1 MPVDPSAVAC
11 AFSIGSFCLLARSA
25 PPAPICGCQCDCGS
39 PGWSTAQLLAVAAG
53 QLVTGWFAARWWAPP
68 RPASP
73 LVVAAGLEGIKQ
85 LTLPAGARGRLE
97 GGAPPR
103 FWALFDASEGV
114 WHERLVLRR
123 TVGGHVVLTPD
134 GDVYEELLEDYE
146 AALPSGVAG
155 GIPSR
160 LYGPKIFRYAF
171 RPGDI
176 AHGSAFRRRAE
187 AYLAGWAGAPPAA
200 EGGGRVPAPLADAGA
215 MSAPARGSLVPAADV
230 DPGFYDPG
238 ALVAHACLVGSEWFV
253 GENQGPRR
261 RGESITIRPSD
272 LAFGVAGQALL
283 CREGVWYRLCRDPPT
298 PLPAGEGE
306 AAAAEDLRTL
316 AVEYNVRG
324 ERTRSFESA
333 RHLLREE
340 VLDDAWPVEGPR
352 TVQWLIEAFA
362 HSGMAPV
369 PRHHWWRQALGATT
383 SDPGIDEHLF
393 LSECIQHG
401 LQYDQLNICN
411 LACFESM
418 ARRYQLWEE
427 RYQERI
433 RASTEGSV
441 AAGLAAERHLF
452 LGGDRAKGYA
462 LISPELER
470 WVAKRMEEQAAVL
483 KERRKGREERALAAA
498 ATGGGGG
505 GGGAGQPLGA
515 DHKKKLKDN
524 KKGKDWQTGTP
535 GAGLAADPRDL
546 LPLPAPTS
554 PVLRQGDALGLEW
567 FSAGLQTLNE
577 MGGRGAVRRTGAAS
591 GPQTDALERLRS
603 SYATVPSCPSDL
615 TADSATRAV
624 IGSDP
629 GYGFDDMASGK
640 YASYQRGKVSLPRV
654 ASGAVE
660 LAAALPEGPR
670 SLLMGESG
678 TLLMRGSTSSSSLAK
693 LAFDRRLASN
703 PRTYGKF
710 LADLL
715 ERDML
720 EVGTSFSQVAPFF
733 VYKKDGALRLIF
745 DTRASNTE
753 FAEPDYVPL
762 AAAQALGNIE
772 LQAGGRLFVAQ
783 GDVTCCFYQFLLPV
797 HLREAFGLPP
807 VPWAALPL
815 AARRLVGA
823 PPPDGLVRLRLRVVP
838 MGWSWAV
845 YFIQHAMM
853 EILRPCAPA
862 DRWLAQYV
870 PREPVCPGSG
880 TSLIYIDNF
889 AALGTS
895 PTEANARLEQM
906 LGAVAAAGV
915 DAAPEPAGAPLLG
928 FELDPTGTQWR
939 PTARKFWKVALALR
953 TLGWGRQRRTGRQIA
968 RAVGH
973 ASAIMLLRPE
983 MLSIFSAV
991 YVFADRY
998 FGQPARVW
1006 ASVRRELRAAWALLP
1021 LAVAD
1026 MSLPWSPA
1034 VASVDASLHGFGVT
1048 EKAWPPA
1055 EVGRVGRA
1063 SERGRYRGALR
1074 TSRRPRCLVEGEEA
1088 EPSLSDIVD
1097 ASPEQLRALGLRSA
1111 FEEVPSAL
1119 ARGDDWGVV
1128 AARRWRRKDKIL
1140 ALEAEAALWQVR
1152 RLARSRLSAQKRH
1165 LVLSDSMAW
1174 VLTSCKGRSSSW
1186 YLLRRCR
1193 EFCAMCLA
1201 LADVDR
1207 GHQPPPRLEDDCGDS
1222 PFAQPI
1228 ALAEARL
1235 HGPAGA
1241 AGLREQLAA
1250 GRSKRRAFA
1259 GPFAAGLP
1267 GPEPAALQG
1276 AGASGEPESEP
1287 GPACPKSG
1295 AAPSGGAGPAPA
1307 SGRLPCR
1314 TLAAAG
1320 PLGLARQPA
1329 PGRLV
1334 PYRGESGSARR
1345 LRRET
1350 ARRRPGSSLHSAARS
1365 AEEAEELGFH
1375 ISSLAAAAVTTAT
1388 QSNYLNALRKLLAW
1402 LHVPRAPQRLPASE
1416 WDLLLEQYV
1425 EFLHDR
1431 GLPEGDASSTLAA
1444 VRWALPEL
1452 PRPLRRGLPLA
1463 TAAVTGWRRL
1473 EKPLSRPP
1481 VPRSL
1486 AVLMALRL
1494 CSDGKADYALFLLLT
1509 FETYMRPSEALSLV
1523 GLQLV
1528 PPVPNERG
1536 ACQFWTI
1543 LIRASELDVLG
1554 KTGEFDTSVALDLPR
1569 HRLLESALRLLKAN
1583 RGERERLFLFHYT
1596 DFLLAWNSCLLG
1608 LGLAQLKVT
1617 PYSLHATM
1625 LKHSVFVDLFAGTA
1639 PVSKYLR
1646 RKGYACIAFDKLQGP
1661 QFDLGRRE
1669 VVLTIAGWLRA
1680 GLVWALWFATPCI
1693 TTTRARTD
1701 RSGRMPPPLRSSEH
1715 YRGLPD
1721 LSASHRAQVRE
1732 ANSLIDSGGRLQQ
1745 LAWDLGICCG
1755 EASGRTQPPQ
1765 EMSLEIFNGVSGE
1778 FRGHLFTNGC
1788 LAYLCG
1794 AKDLTDR
1801 SKDTQA
1807 VLWISGL
1814 ISQNPNNHPAW
1825 KAAYEAALPAGCLV
1839 EYLRPS
1845 DAVNP
1850 TAWTCEGAD
1859 GLEQSIAGIWAWTVY
1874 APSLGEMKQALDA
1887 LFYQAMGIGQPGVPG
1902 HFEAP
1907 SATAK
1912 YLKRQNTSS
1921 SGAWTTNHVVNLTPA
1936 GRVDDVFAKW
1946 LLDLVKELTF
1956 LTARGNFAA
1965 SDVQAF
1971 VVAFPGARGASD
1983 EAAVLAALVE
1993 PERSTVDSGR
2003 SFAEMAAAPGGATAG
2018 EVAGVSSGVAP
2029 AAPATR
2035 LDTVPASPTS
2045 MAVSASGDGA
2055 PRAPTAGGGAPE
2067 CPAAKAPAP
2076 APPSAA
2082 AAAEPVA
2089 TAPVTVAAADYL
2101 KAATEFV
2108 AAEAKKAAEVSAI
2121 SKFRMHKDIQQDIAG
2136 TLKKLT
2142 EMVGVGAEKVSS
2154 AQVPWSPQSF
2164 PVDRL
2169 EWTQRLTAIQEVV
2182 ASAAAAAT
2190 VAPVGAAPKM
2200 LAKLGRLKDM
2210 DTVDMLEP
2218 RLDGLDA
2225 LLVLARDAPHTE
2237 DLLRALVPLETVES
2251 ASDLDLAVLA
2261 AAAAAIPF
2269 GEPAEKKSRTS

>member
-73 LVVAAGLEGIKQ
+73 LVVAAGLEGVKQ

-200 EGGGRVPAPLADAGA
+200 EGGGREPAPLADAGA
-215 MSAPARGSLVPAADV
+215 MSAPARGALVPAADV

-238 ALVAHACLVGSEWFV
+238 ALVGHACLVGSEWFV

-261 RGESITIRPSD
+261 RGESITIRHSD

-283 CREGVWYRLCRDPPT
+283 RREGVWYRLCRDPPT

-498 ATGGGGG
+498 VTGGGGG

-535 GAGLAADPRDL
+535 GAGSGGQGCLAADPRDL

-577 MGGRGAVRRTGAAS
+577 MGGRGAVRRPGAAS

-720 EVGTSFSQVAPFF
+720 EVGASFSQVAPFF
-733 VYKKDGALRLIF
+733 VYKKDGTLRLIF

-772 LQAGGRLFVAQ
+772 LQAGERLFVAQ

-880 TSLIYIDNF
+880 ASLIYIDNF

-1034 VASVDASLHGFGVT
+1034 VASVDASLYGFGVT
-1048 EKAWPPA
+1048 EKVWPPA

-1111 FEEVPSAL
+1111 FEEVPPAL
-1119 ARGDDWGVV
+1119 ARGGDWGVV
-1128 AARRWRRKDKIL
+1128 AARRWRRRDKIL

-1174 VLTSCKGRSSSW
+1174 VLTACKGRSSSW
-1186 YLLRRCR
+1186 YLLRR
-1193 EFCAMCLA
+1193 
-1201 LADVDR
+1201 R
-1207 GHQPPPRLEDDCGDS
+1207 G
-1222 PFAQPI
+1222 
-1228 ALAEARL
+1228 
-1235 HGPAGA
+1235 
-1241 AGLREQLAA
+1241 
-1250 GRSKRRAFA
+1250 FA
-1259 GPFAAGLP
+1259 GQRALLGFASSSRRG
-1267 GPEPAALQG
+1267 
-1276 AGASGEPESEP
+1276 
-1287 GPACPKSG
+1287 
-1295 AAPSGGAGPAPA
+1295 APSGGPLRGPSPRGSLGPSPLLCRVLAPAANLSPSRAPPAPSRVLRPLVA
-1307 SGRLPCR
+1307 PERGGGVALGRR
-1314 TLAAAG
+1314 
-1320 PLGLARQPA
+1320 
-1329 PGRLV
+1329 
-1334 PYRGESGSARR
+1334 
-1345 LRRET
+1345 RRET

-1375 ISSLAAAAVTTAT
+1375 ITSLAAAAVTTAT

-1402 LHVPRAPQRLPASE
+1402 LHVPSAPQRLPASE

-1509 FETYMRPSEALSLV
+1509 FETYVRPSEALSLV

-1617 PYSLHATM
+1617 PYSLRRGAAPRARAGPALAASLRAARADATM

-1646 RKGYACIAFDKLQGP
+1646 RKGYACIAFDKLLGP
-1661 QFDLGRRE
+1661 QFDLCRRE

-1693 TTTRARTD
+1693 TTTRARAD

-1755 EASGRTQPPQ
+1755 EENPQ
-1765 EMSLEIFNGVSGE
+1765 
-1778 FRGHLFTNGC
+1778 T
-1788 LAYLCG
+1788 
-1794 AKDLTDR
+1794 
-1801 SKDTQA
+1801 
-1807 VLWISGL
+1807 
-1814 ISQNPNNHPAW
+1814 
-1825 KAAYEAALPAGCLV
+1825 
-1839 EYLRPS
+1839 
-1845 DAVNP
+1845 
-1850 TAWTCEGAD
+1850 
-1859 GLEQSIAGIWAWTVY
+1859 SI
-1874 APSLGEMKQALDA
+1874 L
-1887 LFYQAMGIGQPGVPG
+1887 
-1902 HFEAP
+1902 
-1907 SATAK
+1907 
-1912 YLKRQNTSS
+1912 
-1921 SGAWTTNHVVNLTPA
+1921 
-1936 GRVDDVFAKW
+1936 
-1946 LLDLVKELTF
+1946 
-1956 LTARGNFAA
+1956 
-1965 SDVQAF
+1965 
-1971 VVAFPGARGASD
+1971 
-1983 EAAVLAALVE
+1983 
-1993 PERSTVDSGR
+1993 
-2003 SFAEMAAAPGGATAG
+2003 
-2018 EVAGVSSGVAP
+2018 
-2029 AAPATR
+2029 
-2035 LDTVPASPTS
+2035 
-2045 MAVSASGDGA
+2045 
-2055 PRAPTAGGGAPE
+2055 
-2067 CPAAKAPAP
+2067 
-2076 APPSAA
+2076 
-2082 AAAEPVA
+2082 
-2089 TAPVTVAAADYL
+2089 
-2101 KAATEFV
+2101 
-2108 AAEAKKAAEVSAI
+2108 
-2121 SKFRMHKDIQQDIAG
+2121 
-2136 TLKKLT
+2136 
-2142 EMVGVGAEKVSS
+2142 
-2154 AQVPWSPQSF
+2154 
-2164 PVDRL
+2164 
-2169 EWTQRLTAIQEVV
+2169 
-2182 ASAAAAAT
+2182 
-2190 VAPVGAAPKM
+2190 
-2200 LAKLGRLKDM
+2200 
-2210 DTVDMLEP
+2210 
-2218 RLDGLDA
+2218 
-2225 LLVLARDAPHTE
+2225 
-2237 DLLRALVPLETVES
+2237 
-2251 ASDLDLAVLA
+2251 
-2261 AAAAAIPF
+2261 
-2269 GEPAEKKSRTS
+2269 

>member
-1 MPVDPSAVAC
+1 MSMVMLTIAMDTVSQ
-11 AFSIGSFCLLARSA
+11 AFFCPDKDAGSFCLLARSA

-215 MSAPARGSLVPAADV
+215 MSAPARGALVPAADV

-577 MGGRGAVRRTGAAS
+577 MGGRGAVRRPGAAS

-678 TLLMRGSTSSSSLAK
+678 TLLMRGSASSSSWAK

-733 VYKKDGALRLIF
+733 VYKKDGTLRLIF
-745 DTRASNTE
+745 DTRASNAE

-772 LQAGGRLFVAQ
+772 LQAGERLFVAQ

-880 TSLIYIDNF
+880 ASLIYIDNF
-889 AALGTS
+889 AALDTS

-1026 MSLPWSPA
+1026 VSLPWSPA

-1186 YLLRRCR
+1186 YLLRRR
-1193 EFCAMCLA
+1193 GFTGQRA
-1201 LADVDR
+1201 LLGFASSSRR
-1207 GHQPPPRLEDDCGDS
+1207 G
-1222 PFAQPI
+1222 
-1228 ALAEARL
+1228 
-1235 HGPAGA
+1235 
-1241 AGLREQLAA
+1241 
-1250 GRSKRRAFA
+1250 
-1259 GPFAAGLP
+1259 
-1267 GPEPAALQG
+1267 
-1276 AGASGEPESEP
+1276 
-1287 GPACPKSG
+1287 
-1295 AAPSGGAGPAPA
+1295 APSGGPLRGPSPRGSLGPSPLLCRVLAPAANLSPSRAPPAPSRVLRPLVAPETGRGVALGRPRPEGIALPRRHACPASPPPLQPAPA

-1314 TLAAAG
+1314 ALAAAG
-1320 PLGLARQPA
+1320 PLGLARHPA

-1375 ISSLAAAAVTTAT
+1375 IASLAAAAVTTAT

-1402 LHVPRAPQRLPASE
+1402 LHVPSAPQRLPASE

-1617 PYSLHATM
+1617 PYSLRHATM

-1646 RKGYACIAFDKLQGP
+1646 RKGYACIAFDKLLGP
-1661 QFDLGRRE
+1661 QFDLCRRE

-1755 EASGRTQPPQ
+1755 EENPQ
-1765 EMSLEIFNGVSGE
+1765 TSI
-1778 FRGHLFTNGC
+1778 
-1788 LAYLCG
+1788 
-1794 AKDLTDR
+1794 
-1801 SKDTQA
+1801 
-1807 VLWISGL
+1807 LWCFPSRRR
-1814 ISQNPNNHPAW
+1814 
-1825 KAAYEAALPAGCLV
+1825 AL
-1839 EYLRPS
+1839 
-1845 DAVNP
+1845 
-1850 TAWTCEGAD
+1850 
-1859 GLEQSIAGIWAWTVY
+1859 
-1874 APSLGEMKQALDA
+1874 
-1887 LFYQAMGIGQPGVPG
+1887 
-1902 HFEAP
+1902 
-1907 SATAK
+1907 
-1912 YLKRQNTSS
+1912 
-1921 SGAWTTNHVVNLTPA
+1921 
-1936 GRVDDVFAKW
+1936 
-1946 LLDLVKELTF
+1946 
-1956 LTARGNFAA
+1956 ARG
-1965 SDVQAF
+1965 SVVDVDFCA
-1971 VVAFPGARGASD
+1971 
-1983 EAAVLAALVE
+1983 
-1993 PERSTVDSGR
+1993 
-2003 SFAEMAAAPGGATAG
+2003 
-2018 EVAGVSSGVAP
+2018 
-2029 AAPATR
+2029 
-2035 LDTVPASPTS
+2035 
-2045 MAVSASGDGA
+2045 
-2055 PRAPTAGGGAPE
+2055 AGGPMR
-2067 CPAAKAPAP
+2067 KR
-2076 APPSAA
+2076 
-2082 AAAEPVA
+2082 
-2089 TAPVTVAAADYL
+2089 T
-2101 KAATEFV
+2101 
-2108 AAEAKKAAEVSAI
+2108 
-2121 SKFRMHKDIQQDIAG
+2121 
-2136 TLKKLT
+2136 KL
-2142 EMVGVGAEKVSS
+2142 VFQHCG
-2154 AQVPWSPQSF
+2154 
-2164 PVDRL
+2164 
-2169 EWTQRLTAIQEVV
+2169 
-2182 ASAAAAAT
+2182 
-2190 VAPVGAAPKM
+2190 
-2200 LAKLGRLKDM
+2200 
-2210 DTVDMLEP
+2210 
-2218 RLDGLDA
+2218 
-2225 LLVLARDAPHTE
+2225 
-2237 DLLRALVPLETVES
+2237 TVE
-2251 ASDLDLAVLA
+2251 
-2261 AAAAAIPF
+2261 
-2269 GEPAEKKSRTS
+2269 

>member
-1 MPVDPSAVAC
+1 ARREASKNSTDERSPPGGYAAPVLRTPRRRSSSKSPLSARRAPPSPRSSLQPVADRRRSSTGSLFDAMVAMGAGTQFSPVQKARERMMSLKSRRELRLNVRIAQKKMRRKAMLMAKLCAGSPQRSPRRGTAAEATAEAPPEATGRLRALEPLWRCRRAGRGFCIDFLSRARYRGTAATKYLVDRLLGAAQRLGHESAVIIEAVNRERFTTELMTEVAEFDSAHDDARTAYGMLQAHARGIFEQKCAVKRLKHSLTQWVMRESVLESLRANEEEKRRIGGAEDDTELSALCRRGAKLREFWPLYREGAHRLLPRAAPARAAAAPMPRMGTDPRGLPWKTRPARSECAAEGWEPAAGPAPERAHSAPSLGAGLRMPVDPSTVAC

-39 PGWSTAQLLAVAAG
+39 PGWSTAQLLAVAVG
-53 QLVTGWFAARWWAPP
+53 QLVTGWCAARWWTPP
-68 RPASP
+68 RPSSP
-73 LVVAAGLEGIKQ
+73 FVVAAGLEATKQ
-85 LTLPAGARGRLE
+85 LTLLAGR
-97 GGAPPR
+97 R
-103 FWALFDASEGV
+103 FWALFDSSEGV

-123 TVGGHVVLTPD
+123 TAGGHVVLTPD

-146 AALPSGVAG
+146 DALPSGVAG
-155 GIPSR
+155 GIPNR
-160 LYGPKIFRYAF
+160 LSGHKAFRYAF

-176 AHGSAFRRRAE
+176 ADASAFRRRAE

-200 EGGGRVPAPLADAGA
+200 DGGGRVPAPIADTGA
-215 MSAPARGSLVPAADV
+215 VPAPAVGSLVPAADV
-230 DPGFYDPG
+230 DPAFYDPG
-238 ALVAHACLVGSEWFV
+238 SLAAHTCLVGSEWFV
-253 GENQGPRR
+253 GENQGARR
-261 RGESITIRPSD
+261 RGESVTIRPSD
-272 LAFGVAGQALL
+272 IAFGVSGQALL
-283 CREGVWYRLCRDPPT
+283 CREGVWYRFCRDPPT

-362 HSGMAPV
+362 NSGMAPV
-369 PRHHWWRQALGATT
+369 PRHHWWRQALGATS

-393 LSECIQHG
+393 LSECLQHG

-418 ARRYQLWEE
+418 SRRYQLWEE

-498 ATGGGGG
+498 ASGGGGG
-505 GGGAGQPLGA
+505 GGGAGQTFGA

-524 KKGKDWQTGTP
+524 KKGKDGQTGTP

-554 PVLRQGDALGLEW
+554 PVPRHGDAMGSEW
-567 FSAGLQTLNE
+567 LSAGLQTLNE
-577 MGGRGAVRRTGAAS
+577 MGGRGAVRRAGAAS

-603 SYATVPSCPSDL
+603 SYAAVPSCPTDL

-640 YASYQRGKVSLPRV
+640 YATYQRGKVSLPRV

-660 LAAALPEGPR
+660 LAAALPAGPR

-678 TLLMRGSTSSSSLAK
+678 TLLTRGSTSFSSLAK

-745 DTRASNTE
+745 DARASNT
-753 FAEPDYVPL
+753 
-762 AAAQALGNIE
+762 ALGSIE
-772 LQAGGRLFVAQ
+772 LQAGERLFVAQ
-783 GDVTCCFYQFLLPV
+783 GDVTCCFYQFFLPV

-815 AARRLVGA
+815 AARQLVGA
-823 PPPDGLVRLRLRVVP
+823 RPPDGLVRLRLRVVP

-845 YFIQHAMM
+845 YFIQHVMM

-880 TSLIYIDNF
+880 ASLIYIDNF

-895 PTEANARLEQM
+895 AAEANARLEHM

-915 DAAPEPAGAPLLG
+915 DASPEPAGAPLLG
-928 FELDPTGTQWR
+928 FELDSTGTQWR

-973 ASAIMLLRPE
+973 ASAIKLLRPE

-1074 TSRRPRCLVEGEEA
+1074 TSRRPRCLVEGEKA

-1097 ASPEQLRALGLRSA
+1097 ASSEQLRALGLRSA
-1111 FEEVPSAL
+1111 FEEVPSAP
-1119 ARGDDWGVV
+1119 ARGGDWGVV

-1152 RLARSRLSAQKRH
+1152 RLARSRPSAQKRH

-1193 EFCAMCLA
+1193 EFCAMSLA
-1201 LADVDR
+1201 LGARVSFRWIPSEWNSAEEPSRR
-1207 GHQPPPRLEDDCGDS
+1207 GSTGQRALLGFASSSRLG
-1222 PFAQPI
+1222 
-1228 ALAEARL
+1228 
-1235 HGPAGA
+1235 
-1241 AGLREQLAA
+1241 
-1250 GRSKRRAFA
+1250 
-1259 GPFAAGLP
+1259 
-1267 GPEPAALQG
+1267 
-1276 AGASGEPESEP
+1276 
-1287 GPACPKSG
+1287 
-1295 AAPSGGAGPAPA
+1295 APSGGPLRGLSPRGSPGPSPLLCRALVPAPSQRPSRAPSAPSRALRPPVAPETDGGVAGGRPRLEGIALPRRHACPASPLPLQPALA

-1314 TLAAAG
+1314 ALASAG
-1320 PLGLARQPA
+1320 PLGLGRHPA

-1334 PYRGESGSARR
+1334 PYRGETGSARR
-1345 LRRET
+1345 QRRET
-1350 ARRRPGSSLHSAARS
+1350 ARRRPGSALHSAARS
-1365 AEEAEELGFH
+1365 SEEAEVLGFH
-1375 ISSLAAAAVTTAT
+1375 ISSLAAAAVTPTT
-1388 QSNYLNALRKLLAW
+1388 QGNYLNALRKLLAW
-1402 LHVPRAPQRLPASE
+1402 MHESRAPQRLPACE
-1416 WDLLLEQYV
+1416 RDLLLEQHV

-1431 GLPEGDASSTLAA
+1431 GLPEGDAASTLAA

-1494 CSDGKADYALFLLLT
+1494 CADGKADYALFLLLT
-1509 FETYMRPSEALSLV
+1509 FETYKRPSEALSLL

-1528 PPVPNERG
+1528 PPVPGERG
-1536 ACQFWTI
+1536 ACRFWAT

-1569 HRLLESALRLLKAN
+1569 HRLPEPALRLLKAN
-1583 RGERERLFLFHYT
+1583 GGGRERLFMFCYT
-1596 DFLLAWNSCLLG
+1596 DFLLVWNSCLLG

-1617 PYSLHATM
+1617 PHSLHATM

-1639 PVSKYLR
+1639 PVSRYLR

-1661 QFDLGRRE
+1661 QFDLSRRE

-1701 RSGRMPPPLRSSEH
+1701 KSG
-1715 YRGLPD
+1715 
-1721 LSASHRAQVRE
+1721 SA
-1732 ANSLIDSGGRLQQ
+1732 
-1745 LAWDLGICCG
+1745 
-1755 EASGRTQPPQ
+1755 
-1765 EMSLEIFNGVSGE
+1765 
-1778 FRGHLFTNGC
+1778 
-1788 LAYLCG
+1788 
-1794 AKDLTDR
+1794 
-1801 SKDTQA
+1801 
-1807 VLWISGL
+1807 
-1814 ISQNPNNHPAW
+1814 
-1825 KAAYEAALPAGCLV
+1825 
-1839 EYLRPS
+1839 
-1845 DAVNP
+1845 
-1850 TAWTCEGAD
+1850 
-1859 GLEQSIAGIWAWTVY
+1859 
-1874 APSLGEMKQALDA
+1874 
-1887 LFYQAMGIGQPGVPG
+1887 
-1902 HFEAP
+1902 
-1907 SATAK
+1907 
-1912 YLKRQNTSS
+1912 
-1921 SGAWTTNHVVNLTPA
+1921 
-1936 GRVDDVFAKW
+1936 VD
-1946 LLDLVKELTF
+1946 
-1956 LTARGNFAA
+1956 
-1965 SDVQAF
+1965 
-1971 VVAFPGARGASD
+1971 
-1983 EAAVLAALVE
+1983 
-1993 PERSTVDSGR
+1993 VD
-2003 SFAEMAAAPGGATAG
+2003 FCA
-2018 EVAGVSSGVAP
+2018 
-2029 AAPATR
+2029 
-2035 LDTVPASPTS
+2035 
-2045 MAVSASGDGA
+2045 
-2055 PRAPTAGGGAPE
+2055 AGGPMR
-2067 CPAAKAPAP
+2067 KR
-2076 APPSAA
+2076 
-2082 AAAEPVA
+2082 
-2089 TAPVTVAAADYL
+2089 T
-2101 KAATEFV
+2101 
-2108 AAEAKKAAEVSAI
+2108 
-2121 SKFRMHKDIQQDIAG
+2121 
-2136 TLKKLT
+2136 KL
-2142 EMVGVGAEKVSS
+2142 VFQHCG
-2154 AQVPWSPQSF
+2154 
-2164 PVDRL
+2164 
-2169 EWTQRLTAIQEVV
+2169 
-2182 ASAAAAAT
+2182 
-2190 VAPVGAAPKM
+2190 
-2200 LAKLGRLKDM
+2200 
-2210 DTVDMLEP
+2210 
-2218 RLDGLDA
+2218 
-2225 LLVLARDAPHTE
+2225 
-2237 DLLRALVPLETVES
+2237 TVE
-2251 ASDLDLAVLA
+2251 
-2261 AAAAAIPF
+2261 
-2269 GEPAEKKSRTS
+2269 